1 MAIKFSNS
9 NLQGISYQ
17 TYEINKFNGVDYT
30 TTPTNVDDTRAIE
43 ISNYV
48 PYGNALR
55 KRDGWKL
62 INGFKN
68 GDVKLNIHDIW
79 KINVPEKEDTYIVY
93 ASDISSLDGNFIN
106 SGLYIGNMSDNFSS
120 LDTLYDLKVYNSI
133 KPEEIYSQGFYFEGR
148 LFLLVANSYLMIYY
162 DKDNDIIECK
172 QVKDDAFIPTTVI
185 GIGTEGQK
193 STSSTLQNANLLS
206 DKFKL
211 ELINYPYL
219 KTEPNETNLIENA
232 FFTIDFTQQVE
243 PYNTVRVNGYFT
255 SEYMNGNITESL
267 YNIILK
273 FQESNPDL
281 RYYSKIRIE
290 IKFPYKISAKDLTL
304 RFSDIKNGNYSLFK
318 ENNGFLFLYN
328 SETTRGHN
336 LSISDTVDLT
346 NVDFECDS
354 LGMVADSKV
363 AFNSICVGASL
374 FYATETEPIYRY
386 SIGSY
391 LDKDNFEIIEINNTK
406 LEKPLRLDSEE
417 VITINGIG
425 EISLSS
431 YSDSGVLLVVTKT
444 MDTDLN
450 YNNPQYIT
458 LTIKNTNYAS
468 NKTVEKMRFGIP
480 FGSYGYRD
488 RLFLSGNPNM
498 PNVDIHSG
506 ETNDLENPWK
516 DYTYFPDTNYATFGT
531 SDTKITG
538 YGMLN
543 NGSMAIF
550 KEFSNGQ
557 PNLYFRTYEM
567 ITDSDGNM
575 IEYFPITISGLSL
588 ENNSLGQ
595 IIGYG
600 NDLLVNNS
608 RGIYKIMA
616 GESTATQTYY
626 ANEMSYFIRDN
637 LGTDVSDSCHIVY
650 EGKLYVSRKDRF
662 GNKRIYVADEN
673 RYSFIDG
680 RQVYE
685 WWVLD
690 GIQAD
695 KFWIINDELYFFNE
709 KGLCK
714 FVKDS
719 FIDEYHI
726 DVPNANINGEDF
738 SEYAF
743 IDDQR
748 NHIVLNTASDVF
760 TEIMG
765 SAEITGAR
773 DIESAYNILR
783 KNARIKFNGGFYA
796 INKYDNSGISVEHW
810 SSSDLYYI
818 KVPLNSRSDNK
829 YIPHLLQ
836 YQYDYNNG
844 NFIYLGIKYN
854 AVEIDYDESHY
865 IITAVKVGE
874 DETFIKDYMAIIYDQ
889 CEFEI
894 YDILDSVYNKPLSQC
909 DVEVGQWIWR
919 GKDGTEYFVLGDT
932 NEVYFNKFQLK
943 AIDYENESFMLDFE
957 FIPSNQLRDVTFIIP
972 KAIESY
978 WFSKFN
984 ALSRIDYLKT
994 ADKITFVADVR
1005 NGGDTL
1011 VGYRTNKSVVSYDST
1026 AKPFRFD
1033 YLDFNDISFGIG
1045 EISKTYTAKKKI
1057 KNFSFMQLL
1066 FIGDK
1071 DADSTLVSLS
1081 FRYRYTKNNKG
1092 VK

>member
-62 INGFKN
+62 ISTIKHFSTGEKIC
-68 GDVKLNIHDIW
+68 IHDMWDFKGI
-79 KINVPEKEDTYIVY
+79 KILY
-93 ASDISSLDGNFIN
+93 AGILDEISGEYRNN
-106 SGLYIGNMSDNFSS
+106 GLYKMLEDSHNAYLMYGFTEN
-120 LDTLYDLKVYNSI
+120 K
-133 KPEEIYSQGFYFEGR
+133 KPSEIYSQSFNFENR
-148 LFLLVANSYLMIYY
+148 LFILAHDEYLMASFI
-162 DKDNDIIECK
+162 DNDINNLSIHP
-172 QVKDDAFIPTTVI
+172 VSDDAFIPTIAI
-185 GIGTEGQK
+185 GVGAEGTETIG
-193 STSSTLQNANLLS
+193 SSFQQFNLL
-206 DKFKL
+206 KNMAKI
-211 ELINYPYL
+211 ELLNYPYNKLEIENTVINLLENASYEVTFIDVDGTIEEPKKFNGRLNIDIFNEKNELGLSRFLRSFGVDQKYFTKNKIDITLIEPIKIKNLLINLRDYDEL
-219 KTEPNETNLIENA
+219 KSFKKYNGKFSISNSSDSFEKEIDVSSIIDGTTLGEEIQEQEIDSLHFECFYLGFNYIYLSMTRGSDTNKGETYTYDISSFVANKKYTVININGTPTNLNEDNSNI
-232 FFTIDFTQQVE
+232 VE
-243 PYNTVRVNGYFT
+243 
-255 SEYMNGNITESL
+255 
-267 YNIILK
+267 
-273 FQESNPDL
+273 
-281 RYYSKIRIE
+281 
-290 IKFPYKISAKDLTL
+290 ISGVGEVSVL
-304 RFSDIKNGNYSLFK
+304 RFADTGVK
-318 ENNGFLFLYN
+318 LY
-328 SETTRGHN
+328 
-336 LSISDTVDLT
+336 
-346 NVDFECDS
+346 
-354 LGMVADSKV
+354 
-363 AFNSICVGASL
+363 
-374 FYATETEPIYRY
+374 
-386 SIGSY
+386 
-391 LDKDNFEIIEINNTK
+391 
-406 LEKPLRLDSEE
+406 
-417 VITINGIG
+417 
-425 EISLSS
+425 
-431 YSDSGVLLVVTKT
+431 VTKT
-444 MDTDLN
+444 ENTDLII
-450 YNNPQYIT
+450 NNPNYIE
-458 LTIKNTNYAS
+458 LLLEFEEDNS
-468 NKTVEKMRFGIP
+468 KTVNKMRFGIP

-488 RLFLSGNPNM
+488 RLFLSGNPDM

-550 KEFSNGQ
+550 KEYGAGQ
-557 PNLYFRTYEM
+557 PNLFFRNYNM
-567 ITDSDGNM
+567 MTDKDGNM
-575 IEYFPITISGLSL
+575 VEYFPITISGLSL
-588 ENNSLGQ
+588 ENNSMGQ
-595 IIGYG
+595 IMNYG

-608 RGIYKIMA
+608 RGIYKILA

-637 LGTDVSDSCHIVY
+637 LGTDVSDSCHIVF
-650 EGKLYVSRKDRF
+650 EGKLYVSRRDKF

-695 KFWIINDELYFFNE
+695 KFWVINDELYFFNE

-865 IITAVKVGE
+865 IITAVKVGK

>member
-68 GDVKLNIHDIW
+68 GDVKLNIHDVW
-79 KINVPEKEDTYIVY
+79 KINIPEKEDTYIVY

-120 LDTLYDLKVYNSI
+120 LAPFYNLKVYNSV

-172 QVKDDAFIPTTVI
+172 QVKDDAFVPTIALGVSPIYANPVDGNETKIDVN
-185 GIGTEGQK
+185 G
-193 STSSTLQNANLLS
+193 SWTSFQAFNLLS
-206 DKFKL
+206 DKVNL
-211 ELINYPYL
+211 EFINYKVSEFGNMNYVYDISSILP
-219 KTEPNETNLIENA
+219 KTL
-232 FFTIDFTQQVE
+232 
-243 PYNTVRVNGYFT
+243 TV
-255 SEYMNGNITESL
+255 
-267 YNIILK
+267 
-273 FQESNPDL
+273 
-281 RYYSKIRIE
+281 
-290 IKFPYKISAKDLTL
+290 
-304 RFSDIKNGNYSLFK
+304 
-318 ENNGFLFLYN
+318 
-328 SETTRGHN
+328 
-336 LSISDTVDLT
+336 
-346 NVDFECDS
+346 
-354 LGMVADSKV
+354 
-363 AFNSICVGASL
+363 NSIFVNS
-374 FYATETEPIYRY
+374 
-386 SIGSY
+386 
-391 LDKDNFEIIEINNTK
+391 IEINNLEWVFIENIGYLYYSNSTK
-406 LEKPLRLDSEE
+406 RLSVLKPKQYLITDEE
-417 VITINGIG
+417 DPLFGQDIKYDDKEINTLYLVISFTNSSSSTI
-425 EISLSS
+425 
-431 YSDSGVLLVVTKT
+431 
-444 MDTDLN
+444 
-450 YNNPQYIT
+450 
-458 LTIKNTNYAS
+458 
-468 NKTVEKMRFGIP
+468 EKMRFGIP

-488 RLFLSGNPNM
+488 RLFLSGNPDM

-550 KEFSNGQ
+550 KEYGAGQ
-557 PNLYFRTYEM
+557 PNLFFRNYNM
-567 ITDSDGNM
+567 ITDKDGNM

-588 ENNSLGQ
+588 ENNSMGQ
-595 IIGYG
+595 IMNYG

-608 RGIYKIMA
+608 RGIYKILA
-616 GESTATQTYY
+616 GESTATQTFY

-637 LGTDVSDSCHIVY
+637 LGTDVSDSCHIVF
-650 EGKLYVSRKDRF
+650 EGKLYVSRRDKF

-695 KFWIINDELYFFNE
+695 KFWVINDELYFFNE

-743 IDDQR
+743 IDDQH

-818 KVPLNSRSDNK
+818 KVPLNSRNDNK

-1011 VGYRTNKSVVSYDST
+1011 VGYRTNKSVVSYDSE
-1026 AKPFRFD
+1026 ANPFRFD
-1033 YLDFNDISFGIG
+1033 YLDFNDVSFGIG

-1071 DADSTLVSLS
+1071 DSDSTLVSLS